1 MSVTCQKKCFFWCKF
16 SLFPNFPSHSFSFTD
31 LTQHLKSLVLHV
43 QDHLYPDSWGGNISK
58 HNPPNRYIFR
68 TFPLEWNCYPVKI
81 QHESVIL
88 QDCKPCVRRNSLQ
101 RCRSKMSPQV
111 MFDLIT
117 QINYLIVSLTLSLK
131 LGLYFSL
138 SKENMGKNALLS
150 NGKN

>member
-1 MSVTCQKKCFFWCKF
+1 
-16 SLFPNFPSHSFSFTD
+16 
-31 LTQHLKSLVLHV
+31 
-43 QDHLYPDSWGGNISK
+43 
-58 HNPPNRYIFR
+58 
-68 TFPLEWNCYPVKI
+68 
-81 QHESVIL
+81 
-88 QDCKPCVRRNSLQ
+88 
-101 RCRSKMSPQV
+101 